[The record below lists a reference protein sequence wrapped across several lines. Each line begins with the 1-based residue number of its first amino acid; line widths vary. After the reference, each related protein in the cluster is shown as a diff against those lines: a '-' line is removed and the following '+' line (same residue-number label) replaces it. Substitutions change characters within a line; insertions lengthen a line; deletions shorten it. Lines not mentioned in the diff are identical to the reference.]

1 MLMPIGKGNMDDYLR
16 FLEDTLKSGYT
27 DVKGALF
34 FVKKEFYLDDKTTI
48 KVLKEYL
55 KLHPEKKLK

>member
-1 MLMPIGKGNMDDYLR
+1 MDDYLR

-27 DVKGALF
+27 DIKGALF

-55 KLHPEKKLK
+55 KLHSEKKLK